1 MTDRLLIWLS
11 MNGKAV
17 GRIILILLL
26 IAFFIP
32 AFISKKEEQKQETIT
47 QSKQESVVE
56 IPSKYL
62 GEFSISHYCSCP
74 ICTSTPKGSRTA
86 TGHIPREGRT
96 VAVDTKLIPLHSVIY
111 IEGLGTF
118 VAEDVGGGVKGKHL
132 DIYIDD
138 HQRALSLGTLGGAKL
153 KVWVLE

>member
-1 MTDRLLIWLS
+1 MWLS
-11 MNGKAV
+11 LNGKAL
-17 GRIILILLL
+17 GRVLLILL
-26 IAFFIP
+26 IVAFFIP
-32 AFISKKEEQKQETIT
+32 AFLPKQE
-47 QSKQESVVE
+47 QQVQHVKQESVVE

-74 ICTSTPKGSRTA
+74 VCTSTPKGSRTA
-86 TGHIPREGRT
+86 TGHSPREGRT
-96 VAVDTKLIPLHSVIY
+96 VAVDTKLSPLHSVIY

-138 HQRALSLGTLGGAKL
+138 HQRALSLGTLGGQKL